1 MQIKKMTAWF
11 GTLDGKS
18 LELGQGLNIL
28 YAPNESGK
36 STWCAFLR
44 DMLYGVD
51 TAQRVKQGQQPDKVK
66 YRPWSGAPMSGS
78 MDIETADGPVTL
90 RRWTERAGQP
100 MQAFSATVTGT
111 DTPVAD
117 LTAETVGRVLTGAPR
132 EVFERSA
139 FIHQSA
145 LSITSDPELEKRFAA
160 IVSAGDEEQSY
171 SETDTLLR
179 AWQRRR
185 TGRKGAVPELD
196 RELARLRGELESIEA
211 AGRNVADV
219 EAELDAA
226 QVRQAEL
233 VKRMEQARAAARK
246 KALADYQAAK
256 RETEAKADA
265 LRQAEQEKD
274 RTMEALQ
281 ATPFG
286 VMGPDRATKMASAD
300 LDQVQSL
307 TRQADKLPPRWPMF
321 VPAGIGLVLLLAAPF
336 SGAAALPLV
345 VGALAFFVGAVALYL
360 WSRDIDDKRDALLD
374 QRMEILDRYG
384 ASEAEDIDASL
395 SAYQQQCDHAR
406 QVAAALDSA
415 EAELERARQA
425 QQAAEEPVLNGL
437 DFVNGDN
444 EAARASRAVAEG
456 QERIDRLREQRAV
469 AEGRVRALGDPM
481 ELRSALE
488 SGAERRAELT
498 AQAQALELAAQTMEQ
513 ADLALREKF
522 SPVLAEKAASLFGAL
537 TDGRY
542 DEITLAR
549 DLSAKARLTGDA
561 VGWET
566 DYLSQGAKDQLY
578 LALRLAVC
586 SLVLPEEQA
595 CPIILDDALA
605 AFDRQ
610 RMERA
615 LDLLKSVAE
624 KRQVLLFTCHER
636 EGGYFAQDPA
646 VTKIALGA

>member
-1 MQIKKMTAWF
+1 MVIKKMTAWF

-18 LELGQGLNIL
+18 LELGRGLNIL

-44 DMLYGVD
+44 DMLYGLD

-66 YRPWSGAPMSGS
+66 YRPWGGAPMSGS
-78 MDIETADGPVTL
+78 MDLETRSGPVTL
-90 RRWTERAGQP
+90 RRWTERANQP

-117 LTAETVGRVLTGAPR
+117 LTAEEAGRVLTGAPR

-171 SETDTLLR
+171 SEADALLR

-185 TGRKGAVPELD
+185 TGRRGAVTELD
-196 RELARLRGELESIEA
+196 EELARLRGELEGIEA
-211 AGRNVADV
+211 AGRNVEAV
-219 EAELDAA
+219 EAELAAA
-226 QVRQAEL
+226 QTRQGELVRQ
-233 VKRMEQARAAARK
+233 MEQARAEARK

-256 RETEAKADA
+256 GETEERAAA
-265 LRQAEQEKD
+265 LRRAEQEKD
-274 RTMEALQ
+274 RTMEALR

-286 VMGPDRATKMASAD
+286 VMGPDRAGKMASAD
-300 LDQVQSL
+300 IAEARSL
-307 TRQADKLPPRWPMF
+307 ADQADRLPPRWPMF
-321 VPAGIGLVLLLAAPF
+321 IPAGLGLALLLAAPF
-336 SGAAALPLV
+336 ASIALPLV
-345 VGALAFFVGAVALYL
+345 IGALAFFAGAGALYL
-360 WSRDIDDKRDALLD
+360 WSKDIDEKRDALLD
-374 QRMEILDRYG
+374 RRMEILSRYG
-384 ASEAEDIDASL
+384 AADAAGVEAALGD
-395 SAYQQQCDHAR
+395 YRKQCAQAR
-406 QVAAALDSA
+406 QVAASLDGA
-415 EAELERARQA
+415 AAELERARQA
-425 QQAAEEPVLNGL
+425 QRAAEEPVLNGL

-444 EAARASRAVAEG
+444 EAARASRAVADG
-456 QERIDRLREQRAV
+456 QERIDRLRERRAV
-469 AEGRVRALGDPM
+469 AEGQVRALGDPM
-481 ELRSALE
+481 ALRSALE
-488 SGAERRAELT
+488 SGMSRREELT

-513 ADLALREKF
+513 ADLALRERF
-522 SPVLAEKAASLFGAL
+522 SPVLAREAASIFGAL
-537 TDGRY
+537 TGGRY

-549 DLSAKARLTGDA
+549 DLSAKVRRTGDA
-561 VGWET
+561 AGWET

-586 SLVLPEEQA
+586 SLVLPAEQA

-615 LDLLKSVAE
+615 LDLLKTVAE

-636 EGGYFAQDPA
+636 ESGYFAQDPA
-646 VTKIALGA
+646 VTKLDLGA